1 MNSTI
6 VDMNKRPIYVT
17 LLGYVL
23 IAAGAIGIAYHFTE
37 YKYTPPRGYLLVLL
51 VRLVAVVSGVYVLR
65 GKDWER
71 WLSIAWIAFHLVISI
86 FHTKE
91 GVAVHAVVLIAFTVL
106 LFLPAA
112 NRYFRSRA

>member
-1 MNSTI
+1 
-6 VDMNKRPIYVT
+6 MNKRPIYVT

-37 YKYTPPRGYLLVLL
+37 FKSANPREYSLVLI
-51 VRLVAVVSGVYVLR
+51 VRLIAIVCGVFVLS
-65 GKDWER
+65 GKDWAR
-71 WLSIAWIAFHLVISI
+71 WLAIAWIAFHLVISI

-91 GVAVHAVVLIAFTVL
+91 GILVHAAVLVAFCVL

-112 NRYFRSRA
+112 NRYFRFRA